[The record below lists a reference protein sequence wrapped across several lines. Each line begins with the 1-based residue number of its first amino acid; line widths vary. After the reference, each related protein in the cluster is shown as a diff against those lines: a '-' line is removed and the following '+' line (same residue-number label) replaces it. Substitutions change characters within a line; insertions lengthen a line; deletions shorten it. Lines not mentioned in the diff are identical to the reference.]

1 MAMPR
6 QPADSHDTPPPR
18 QTRPRPPLN
27 VKIELVVVD
36 GDGGSTSGNHPT
48 IHTGTRLADNAIA
61 KSTGLA
67 GRNSSG

>member
-1 MAMPR
+1 
-6 QPADSHDTPPPR
+6 
-18 QTRPRPPLN
+18 